1 DAADSGPSE
10 QDGTEV
16 AWARVVD
23 AEGRSAPVP
32 VTDGTAE
39 IPAGP
44 SGRLLVLAER
54 EGVTNA
60 AIDGD
65 RLAAGDPVQGWAQS
79 FLLPE
84 DAVTVTFSATPAW
97 YRAVTVAGWV
107 LLLVTAVVSV
117 PIGRGSRR

>member
-23 AEGRSAPVP
+23 AQGRSAPVP

-54 EGVTNA
+54 EGVTSA

-65 RLAAGDPVQGWAQS
+65 RLAVGDPVQGWAQS
-79 FLLPE
+79 FPLPE

-97 YRAVTVAGWV
+97 YRAAVVVGWV